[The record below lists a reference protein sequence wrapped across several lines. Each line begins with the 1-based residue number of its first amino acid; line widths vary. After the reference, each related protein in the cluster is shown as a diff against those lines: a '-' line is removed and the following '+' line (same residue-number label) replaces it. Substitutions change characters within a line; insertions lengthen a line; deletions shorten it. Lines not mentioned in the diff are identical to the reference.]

1 MNVRLGAGLLALAV
15 GLSGCSYLYGEKALI
30 KSREDAYREAR
41 ETVPPVI
48 PEDLDGSIL
57 RDEMAVPDVLGME
70 TYRQL
75 EDYPLPR
82 PASLFAPE
90 EERQVRIQRFDG
102 DEWVVAPSTPSVV
115 WPRIKQF
122 LSDNG
127 IAVVREVPEAGILET
142 ETLELTLQGRYRDI
156 VRTVLSETPPGP
168 FETAQLRVEQAVR
181 AGATEIHLVLLST
194 AEAPER
200 ASLAWPDRSSRP
212 DAASGLV
219 RELAN
224 YLAAEV
230 PGGGIS
236 LRAQNI
242 AALAKAEVLILRG
255 LPPRL
260 RLRLSEARAWA
271 TLTSAFT
278 NALIT
283 VEESDRESGTV
294 RFSFDP
300 DQFAGEEPSWLGK
313 AIRALTPASR
323 GGRPYVLRLE
333 RGDDGYDGVIFDELG
348 ERPVDRETGE
358 QILTV
363 LREFAS

>member
-1 MNVRLGAGLLALAV
+1 MRIALSGMVVLAL
-15 GLSGCSYLYGEKALI
+15 GLSGCSYLYGDKALI
-30 KSREDAYREAR
+30 KTREDAYREAR
-41 ETVPPVI
+41 ETAPPRI
-48 PEDLDGSIL
+48 PAGLDGSVL
-57 RDEMAVPDVLGME
+57 RDQMAVPEVLGME

-90 EERQVRIQRFDG
+90 EELQVRIQRFDG
-102 DEWVVAPSTPSVV
+102 DEWVVAPSTPSAV

-127 IAVVREVPEAGILET
+127 VTVVREVPEAGILET
-142 ETLELTLQGRYRDI
+142 ETLELTLKGRYRDI
-156 VRTVLSETPPGP
+156 VRTVLSDTAPGP
-168 FETAQLRVEQAVR
+168 FETVQLRVEQAVR
-181 AGATEIHLVLLST
+181 AGATEIHLVVLST

-200 ASLAWPDRSSRP
+200 DGLAWPERSARV
-212 DAASGLV
+212 DAASALV

-242 AALAKAEVLILRG
+242 ASQAKAEVLILRG

-271 TLTSAFT
+271 TLTSAFS
-278 NALIT
+278 NALIS
-283 VEESDRESGTV
+283 VSESDRESGTV
-294 RFSFDP
+294 RFTFNP
-300 DQFAGEEPSWLGK
+300 DQFAGDEPSWLG
-313 AIRALTPASR
+313 RALRALRP
-323 GGRPYVLRLE
+323 GPKDGRAYTLRLE
-333 RGDDGYDGVIFDELG
+333 AGTDGFDAVVFDEAG
-348 ERPVDRETGE
+348 EAPVDRETGE